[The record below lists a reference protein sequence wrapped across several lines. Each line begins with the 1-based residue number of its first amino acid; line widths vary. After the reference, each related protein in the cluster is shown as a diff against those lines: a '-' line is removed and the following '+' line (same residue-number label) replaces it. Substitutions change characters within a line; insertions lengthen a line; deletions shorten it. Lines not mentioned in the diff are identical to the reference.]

1 MLRLLLFN
9 LAWSALTVFSMTYG
23 QLYEWPDFVHVRYG
37 FPFTYAVHTVVTI
50 TGPANLW
57 SVDVVLLAADLS
69 LWLAGLVAGN
79 ILLTFFMFR
88 GSKH

>member
-1 MLRLLLFN
+1 
-9 LAWSALTVFSMTYG
+9 MTHG

-37 FPFTYAVHTVVTI
+37 FPFTYSVHTVVTI

-79 ILLTFFMFR
+79 IPLTFFMFR
-88 GSKH
+88 GSKP